1 MKEKKFLDEVTT
13 RVAYPASGGGYPLQ
27 RVRIVSPFLRH
38 PNIILGTA
46 ISCLLV
52 YFDVDTLTAMG
63 AVDGQSV
70 FLGLLEQFRYRTSDG
85 IRNLI

>member
-1 MKEKKFLDEVTT
+1 MKEKNLDEVTT
-13 RVAYPASGGGYPLQ
+13 RVAAPAGGGGVPTAN
-27 RVRIVSPFLRH
+27 VRIVSPFLRH

-85 IRNLI
+85 IRNFI